1 MRRRLRRLRAL
12 IIKEWWS
19 ILRDPAA
26 VGIAMVGPVL
36 LLILFVYG
44 VSLNTERVSVG
55 IVIEQ
60 STPEARDLAGAFR
73 NARYFRPVFFQERL
87 PAEQALSV
95 GKVGGVVVLAGN
107 FSRAALADGEAPV
120 QVLVDGVDGRTGRTV
135 ATYVEGAVAKWLS
148 QRVLTRQLT
157 MAPGVQVASRVWFNP
172 GLESRYFIAPGVI
185 ALIMMVT
192 GTLLAALVVAS
203 EWEGGTMEAVLATPA
218 MPSELLLAK
227 IVSYVGLGIAGVGL
241 AVALA
246 VTVIG
251 IPFRGSY
258 LVLAA
263 AASLF
268 MLAALS
274 MGFVVSGATK
284 NRVSAGRL
292 ALTAGYLP
300 TIMLSGLLFDL
311 QNAPAPIQWISH
323 LVPARYFVS
332 ILHSLFLVGNVWG
345 VILPNLAGMGLLAFS
360 LLALAVRLN
369 RKRLG

>member
-1 MRRRLRRLRAL
+1 MTRRLRRLRAL
-12 IIKEWWS
+12 IVKEWRS
-19 ILRDPAA
+19 VLVDPAA
-26 VGIAMVGPVL
+26 FGIAVGAPVV

-44 VSLNTERVSVG
+44 VSLDTERVSVG

-73 NARYFRPVFFQERL
+73 NARYFRPVFFHERL
-87 PAEQALSV
+87 PAERALSA
-95 GKVGGVVVLAGN
+95 GEVGGVVVLAGN
-107 FSRAALADGEAPV
+107 FSRAALAEGEAPI

-148 QRVLTRQLT
+148 QRVLARQAS
-157 MAPGVQVASRVWFNP
+157 MVPGAEVASRVWFNP
-172 GLESRYFIAPGVI
+172 SLESRYFIAPGVI
-185 ALIMMVT
+185 ALIMAVT

-203 EWEGGTMEAVLATPA
+203 EWERGTMEAVLVTPA
-218 MPSELLLAK
+218 KPSELLLAK
-227 IVSYVGLGIAGVGL
+227 VLSYVGLGIAGVGL

-246 VTVIG
+246 IAVIG

-258 LVLAA
+258 LILAV

-274 MGFVVSGATK
+274 LGFVVSGATR
-284 NRVSAGRL
+284 NRISAGRL

-332 ILHSLFLVGNVWG
+332 ILHTLFLVGDVWG
-345 VILPNLAGMGLLAFS
+345 VILPNLAGMAVLAFS
-360 LLALAVRLN
+360 LLAVAVRLN
-369 RKRLG
+369 RKRIG